1 MQSRSFLETKKG
13 LSVKRLE
20 AVMEKD
26 RNKSGGCRGG
36 GKKTSE
42 GTAAQWRQS
51 SQGEKS
57 VICWMEVKVLF

>member
-36 GKKTSE
+36 GKKPVKEQQRS
-42 GTAAQWRQS
+42 GDRAAR
-51 SQGEKS
+51 GEK
-57 VICWMEVKVLF
+57 V